1 VSKEQKTDICEFSY
15 NLGNVMKID
24 LEAAKEKKNKKL
36 EENKKQFEELKKQME
51 DGAGNVVPH
60 KTPKNLTNN
69 KY

>member
-1 VSKEQKTDICEFSY
+1 
-15 NLGNVMKID
+15 MKID